1 MRNDEK
7 SDKNAEGSYI
17 MCLSDSTIRAMS
29 ALHLELATMRRNV
42 QRQWSNV
49 RWDKVFIR
57 RNIGQN
63 GTSPNT
69 H

>member
-49 RWDKVFIR
+49 GWDAVFIR